1 MKDFVIVVD
10 SSSDFTADLRER
22 FDIADVLRGVVYFP
36 DGREELADVD
46 WEKYSP
52 EWYYGS
58 MKERKVLYKTA
69 SVPSGETERIFEKYL
84 AQGQDILYIALSSA
98 LSSNY
103 QSCKL
108 VAQELLKKYPERKVL
123 CVDSLRYSTALSLLV
138 VMASQKRS
146 QGAGLEETAA
156 FVEEKKHSIH
166 QMGPMDDLFFLTKT
180 GRISNFKAFFGTL
193 AGVNPMADFNH
204 KGLSQMLT
212 KAKGKKTALEATLR
226 YMEKT
231 IVEPEKQ
238 IIFVAHSNR
247 EAAAQ
252 QLVQM
257 VKERLH
263 PREVILTPVGM
274 SCGASIGP
282 GLCAAFYVGNPIT
295 QDLKD
300 ENEIMAGVM
309 AELTGKK

>member
-1 MKDFVIVVD
+1 MKSFVIIVD

-46 WEKYSP
+46 WQNYTP

-69 SVPSGETERIFEKYL
+69 SVPNGEAERVFEKHL

-103 QSCKL
+103 QSSKL
-108 VAQELLKKYPERKVL
+108 VAQELLKKYPERKIC

-138 VMASQKRS
+138 VMASQQRAR
-146 QGAGLEETAA
+146 GASLEETVA
-156 FVEEKKHSIH
+156 FLEEKKHTIH

-193 AGVNPMADFNH
+193 AGVNPMADFNQ
-204 KGLSQMLT
+204 KGLSQVVT
-212 KAKGKKTALEATLR
+212 KAKGKKTALEATVR

-231 IVEPEKQ
+231 LLEPEQQ
-238 IIFVAHSNR
+238 IIFIAHSNR
-247 EAAAQ
+247 EAAAR
-252 QLVQM
+252 QLAQM
-257 VKERLH
+257 VQERLH
-263 PREVILTPVGM
+263 PKEIILNPVGM

-282 GLCAAFYVGNPIT
+282 GLCAAFYVGRPIS
-295 QDLKD
+295 QDMKE